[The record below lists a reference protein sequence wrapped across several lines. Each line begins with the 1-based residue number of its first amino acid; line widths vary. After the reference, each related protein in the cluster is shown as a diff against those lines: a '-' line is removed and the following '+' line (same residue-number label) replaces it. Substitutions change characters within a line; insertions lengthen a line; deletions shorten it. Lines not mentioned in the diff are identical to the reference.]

1 MSPAEE
7 HLFSETP
14 PGYLLL
20 DTNFVVATLVAGD
33 PRHEECLS
41 FAGRLQDAGTVIA
54 YSTLLRLEHLNAWR
68 NLLKD
73 GLLPPEPGPQLRLEL
88 NVAEDDRSHW
98 LRVADILLG
107 QFLAQF
113 PRTEIRLNQR
123 VVSLAI
129 ELVGRFN
136 LQSYDAVHVAS
147 AFHAGCTD
155 IASLDKD
162 FRRVEGIDLWNNRL
176 RPRAN

>member
-7 HLFSETP
+7 RLLSEGPPRRLF
-14 PGYLLL
+14 L
-20 DTNFVVATLVAGD
+20 DTSFVVATLVARE

-41 FAGRLQDAGTVIA
+41 FAETLQDAGTVIV

-68 NLLKD
+68 KLLKD
-73 GLLPPEPGPQLRLEL
+73 SLLPPEPGPQLRLEL
-88 NVAEDDRSHW
+88 NVPKDDRIHW
-98 LRVADILLG
+98 LRVADILLD

-113 PRTEIRLNQR
+113 PRTEIRLGRR
-123 VVSLAI
+123 VVSMAI
-129 ELVGRFN
+129 ELVGRFD
-136 LQSYDAVHVAS
+136 LQSYDAVHLAS

-162 FRRVEGIDLWNNRL
+162 FRRVDGIRLWNNRL
-176 RPRAN
+176 RP

>member
-14 PGYLLL
+14 PGHLLL
-20 DTNFVVATLVAGD
+20 DTDSVVATLVTGD
-33 PRHEECLS
+33 PRHEDCLS
-41 FAGRLQDAGTVIA
+41 FADSLQDAGTIIA

-68 NLLKD
+68 NLLKK

-88 NVAEDDRSHW
+88 NVAEDDRIHW

-107 QFLAQF
+107 KFLAQF
-113 PRTEIRLNQR
+113 RITEIRLNQR

-129 ELVGRFN
+129 ELVGRFD

-147 AFHAGCTD
+147 ALHAGCTA
-155 IASLDKD
+155 IASLDKH
-162 FRRVEGIDLWNNRL
+162 FRRVEGIHLWNNRL
-176 RPRAN
+176 PRKAK